1 MSQVVIPDVS
11 QPICLEQLRKTL
23 SDIMGLDQ
31 ITNLVYANIIDVVLD
46 VATSAQTTVFLLFFF
61 QGEKSFPH
69 ERNERQCP
77 HTRFGLSGIGCN
89 QNTLAVQIT

>member
-11 QPICLEQLRKTL
+11 QSICLEQLRKTL
-23 SDIMGLDQ
+23 SNIVGLNQ

-61 QGEKSFPH
+61 
-69 ERNERQCP
+69 
-77 HTRFGLSGIGCN
+77 
-89 QNTLAVQIT
+89 

>member
-23 SDIMGLDQ
+23 SNIVGLDQ

-46 VATSAQTTVFLLFFF
+46 VAASAQATVFLLFFF
-61 QGEKSFPH
+61 
-69 ERNERQCP
+69 
-77 HTRFGLSGIGCN
+77 
-89 QNTLAVQIT
+89 